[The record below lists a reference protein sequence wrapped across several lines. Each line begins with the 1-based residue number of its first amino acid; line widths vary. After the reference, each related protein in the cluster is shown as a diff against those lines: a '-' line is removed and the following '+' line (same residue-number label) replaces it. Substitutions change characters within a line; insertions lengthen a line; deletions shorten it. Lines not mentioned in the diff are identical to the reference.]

1 MLLIFLYQSV
11 LQWILLRVNFFKKT
25 MKTIKKF
32 YLLNFSTFVR
42 LCWRLGG
49 FSRSVR
55 GSKKTTDEYLI
66 KEKDPLILPPDFK
79 NLPLPDS
86 KTIKKSDTI
95 ESILTKDD
103 LSGNKSN
110 KKSPLETSIE
120 EELRKNMRVDF
131 IK

>member
-1 MLLIFLYQSV
+1 
-11 LQWILLRVNFFKKT
+11 

-32 YLLNFSTFVR
+32 LLLLIFLPLFA
-42 LCWRLGG
+42 CAGG
-49 FSRSVR
+49 WEDFQGALS
-55 GSKKTTDEYLI
+55 GSKKKTTDEYLI

-86 KTIKKSDTI
+86 KKTIKKSDTI
-95 ESILTKDD
+95 ESILNKDD

-120 EELRKNMRVDF
+120 EELRKSN
-131 IK
+131 